1 MSDTMSDTI
10 DRFKS
15 YRDSHPN
22 LSQCWLAYLELK
34 KRHYGGNLA
43 IQSAAVLH
51 KLENGHAD
59 LKTKDIV
66 SLLLFTQS
74 IEV

>member
-1 MSDTMSDTI
+1 MSDTMLSTI

-34 KRHYGGNLA
+34 KKHYDKNMT
-43 IQSAAVLH
+43 IQCAVVLRE
-51 KLENGHAD
+51 LENGHAD

-74 IEV
+74 IEL